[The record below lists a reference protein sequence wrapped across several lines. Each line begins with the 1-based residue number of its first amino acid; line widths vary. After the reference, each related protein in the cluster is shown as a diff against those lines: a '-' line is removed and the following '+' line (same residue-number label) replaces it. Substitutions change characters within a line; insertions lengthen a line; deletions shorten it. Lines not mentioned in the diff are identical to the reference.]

1 MGSTS
6 RRIAKAAIAQLCAT
20 NNKQSNLMNVAKCAA
35 LAKQQGAQML
45 FLPECLGFMGDN
57 AQHTLDN
64 ADPSIDELLD
74 MQQHDGDCFSSTSSY
89 DAKFRKAIADTISS
103 SAATNTDS
111 QVDSNKEEP
120 TAIKS
125 IISELCFIAN
135 ESKLWISG
143 GGIHTSVQVPQSTDV
158 TSSDHTIPERKIYN
172 THVIINDKGQI
183 KSYYHKIHLFDVSIP
198 KKVNLQESKTTSPG
212 NKLVVCD
219 SPIGKLGL
227 SICYD
232 LRFPEMY
239 VKLVHDMGAEILLM
253 PSAFTVPTGKAH
265 WHALLKG
272 E

>member
-1 MGSTS
+1 MKMGSTS
-6 RRIAKAAIAQLCAT
+6 RIAKAAIAQLCAT
-20 NNKQSNLMNVAKCAA
+20 NNKQSNLINVAKCAA

-64 ADPSIDELLD
+64 ADPSIDEFMD
-74 MQQHDGDCFSSTSSY
+74 MQQKKGDCFSSTSY
-89 DAKFRKAIADTISS
+89 DATFRKAIADMISS
-103 SAATNTDS
+103 SATNTNVQADM
-111 QVDSNKEEP
+111 NKEES
-120 TAIKS
+120 TTIRS

-143 GGIHTSVQVPQSTDV
+143 GGIHTSVSSQSDST
-158 TSSDHTIPERKIYN
+158 TSDAAERKIYN

-198 KKVNLQESKTTSPG
+198 NKVNLQESKTTSPG

-239 VKLVHDMGAEILLM
+239 VKLVQEMGAEILLM

>member
-1 MGSTS
+1 MKMGSTS

-20 NNKQSNLMNVAKCAA
+20 NNKQSNLIIIAKCAG
-35 LAKQQGAQML
+35 LAKQAGAQML

-64 ADPSIDELLD
+64 ADPSIDELMD
-74 MQQHDGDCFSSTSSY
+74 TQQQNGDCFSSTSH
-89 DAKFRKAIADTISS
+89 DATFRKEIADIIISS
-103 SAATNTDS
+103 SAANINE
-111 QVDSNKEEP
+111 QVDINKEEP
-120 TAIKS
+120 TTIRS

-143 GGIHTSVQVPQSTDV
+143 GGIHTSVPSQSDNDLV
-158 TSSDHTIPERKIYN
+158 ERKIYN

-198 KKVNLQESKTTSPG
+198 NKVDLKESKTSKPG

-232 LRFPEMY
+232 MRFPEMY
-239 VKLVHDMGAEILLM
+239 VNLVHDMGAEILLM

>member
-20 NNKQSNLMNVAKCAA
+20 NNKQSNLMNVAKCAG
-35 LAKQQGAQML
+35 LAKQSGAQML

-64 ADPSIDELLD
+64 ADPSIDELMD
-74 MQQHDGDCFSSTSSY
+74 MQQKNGDCFSSTSY
-89 DAKFRKAIADTISS
+89 DATFRKEIADTVAS

-111 QVDSNKEEP
+111 QVDSSNKEEP
-120 TAIKS
+120 TTIRS

-135 ESKLWISG
+135 ESSLWISG
-143 GGIHTSVQVPQSTDV
+143 GGIHTSVSSQSQSDTDK
-158 TSSDHTIPERKIYN
+158 TPERKIYN

-183 KSYYHKIHLFDVSIP
+183 KAYYHKIHLFDVSIP
-198 KKVNLQESKTTSPG
+198 NKVNLQESKTTLAG
-212 NKLVVCD
+212 NKCVVCD
-219 SPIGKLGL
+219 SPVGKLGL

-232 LRFPEMY
+232 VRFPEMY
-239 VKLVHDMGAEILLM
+239 VKLVQEMGAEILLM

-265 WHALLKG
+265 WHALLRG

>member
-20 NNKQSNLMNVAKCAA
+20 NNKQSNLMNVAKCTG
-35 LAKQQGAQML
+35 LAKRSGAQML

-57 AQHTLDN
+57 SQHTLDN
-64 ADPSIDELLD
+64 ADPSIDELMD
-74 MQQHDGDCFSSTSSY
+74 IQQKNGDCFSSTSSY
-89 DAKFRKAIADTISS
+89 DDAKFRKAIADTISS
-103 SAATNTDS
+103 SSAANS
-111 QVDSNKEEP
+111 NVQVDINNKEH
-120 TAIKS
+120 TTIKS

-143 GGIHTSVQVPQSTDV
+143 GGIHTSVPQSDNDLV
-158 TSSDHTIPERKIYN
+158 ERKIYN

-183 KSYYHKIHLFDVSIP
+183 NSYYHKIHLFDVSIP
-198 KKVNLQESKTTSPG
+198 NKVNLQESKTTSPG

-232 LRFPEMY
+232 LRFPEVY
-239 VKLVHDMGAEILLM
+239 VKMVQEMGADVLLM

>member
-1 MGSTS
+1 MKMGSTS

-20 NNKQSNLMNVAKCAA
+20 NNKQSNLMNVAKCAG
-35 LAKQQGAQML
+35 LAKQSGAQML

-64 ADPSIDELLD
+64 ADPSIDELMD
-74 MQQHDGDCFSSTSSY
+74 VQQKKGDCFSSTSY
-89 DAKFRKAIADTISS
+89 DATFRKEISNTISS
-103 SAATNTDS
+103 SSAANTNV
-111 QVDSNKEEP
+111 QVDINKEES
-120 TAIKS
+120 TTIKS

-143 GGIHTSVQVPQSTDV
+143 GGIHTSVPSQSDT
-158 TSSDHTIPERKIYN
+158 TSDHTIPERKIYN

-198 KKVNLQESKTTSPG
+198 NKVNLQESKTTLAG

-239 VKLVHDMGAEILLM
+239 VKLVQEMGAEVLLM